1 MDSDLYKLQQ
11 QNFLNIITYY
21 NKTKEKAENYY
32 SYMQKYKEHTSDYL
46 TQIKKLFNYFSP
58 SLYNK
63 KCNENINEGNK
74 IIIDDKQKI
83 NEEEDDDD
91 EYIGK
96 SIFDLDLNE
105 NKLDIAY
112 IRRYSTPITKYNSKK
127 QNIDFDLSPIYKVT
141 NIIFNLFKNQING
154 LKLLLKDIDTSMETF
169 KNLIEKTKT
178 EVNKIKL
185 DYLDIK
191 QDFFKNIVNYEKVNN
206 ELLKSYSNIENT
218 IIQICI
224 IKKNEEA
231 LLNNKNNKN
240 RKHATDLEST
250 MNSNIIDLKKK
261 EMNFMKMDLNKKK
274 YFIHFNEKSK
284 ECLEKVKNNTILII
298 KNLKIN
304 VENLL
309 SYYSKS
315 YNLNNN
321 DISKKIKLIQEI
333 NNELDYENTI
343 KQNLK
348 EINDNIISL
357 TYEKYKPKFYNIKIL
372 TNKNLANE
380 IYQKLIKIGYNFLY
394 SEYEFSQN
402 DEYYIMKKM
411 NNFTLVNKE
420 NYDFDKASK
429 KLSIFYWFEST
440 FNFKNE
446 QNNRDIQEKE
456 RISDEKIYKYIEG
469 DKDCRIYF
477 LMILGNKRAEAILNL
492 PKELFETITKIF
504 KLISDKILSENDI
517 ESAKYLLIL
526 SQTFYIEENKEKIY
540 LINCI
545 KNHPLYQKED
555 FWNAYIQSEISEAF
569 KKKDL
574 NDKNIGRKL
583 DEDDL
588 VKRNNEL
595 VFAQLITM
603 SECMSNFDLE
613 KEKIVNILTP
623 MFNTYK
629 INEENRN
636 VILSYLNNK

>member
-1 MDSDLYKLQQ
+1 MDSDLYKFQQ

-46 TQIKKLFNYFSP
+46 TQIKKLFNCFSP

-63 KCNENINEGNK
+63 KCDENINEGNK
-74 IIIDDKQKI
+74 IIIDDKQNI
-83 NEEEDDDD
+83 NEEEDDD

-112 IRRYSTPITKYNSKK
+112 IRRYSTPICKISSNK
-127 QNIDFDLSPIYKVT
+127 QNIDLDLSPIYKVT
-141 NIIFNLFKNQING
+141 NIIFQLFKNQING
-154 LKLLLKDIDTSMETF
+154 LKLLLKDIDSSMETF
-169 KNLIEKTKT
+169 KNLIEKTKA
-178 EVNKIKL
+178 EVNKLKL

-191 QDFFKNIVNYEKVNN
+191 QDFFKNIVNYEKINN
-206 ELLKSYSNIENT
+206 ELLNSYSNIENT

-224 IKKNEEA
+224 IKNNEEA
-231 LLNNKNNKN
+231 LMNNKNNKN
-240 RKHATDLEST
+240 RTQATDLESL
-250 MNSNIIDLKKK
+250 MNSSIIDVKKK
-261 EMNFMKMDLNKKK
+261 EINFMKMDSNKKR
-274 YFIHFNEKSK
+274 YCTHFKEKSK

-304 VENLL
+304 IEKFL
-309 SYYSKS
+309 SYYSNC

-321 DISKKIKLIQEI
+321 DISQKIKLIQEI

-348 EINDNIISL
+348 EINDNVISL

-380 IYQKLIKIGYNFLY
+380 IYQKLIKIGYNFLN
-394 SEYEFSQN
+394 SQYELSQN
-402 DEYYIMKKM
+402 EEYYIMKKM
-411 NNFTLVNKE
+411 NNFTLVNKD

-429 KLSIFYWFEST
+429 KLSIFYWFEAM

-446 QNNRDIQEKE
+446 QNNREFQEKE
-456 RISDEKIYKYIEG
+456 RISDEKLYKYIED

-477 LMILGNKRAEAILNL
+477 LVILGNKRADAILNL
-492 PKELFETITKIF
+492 PKDLFDTITKIF

-517 ESAKYLLIL
+517 DSAKYLIIL
-526 SQTFYIEENKEKIY
+526 SQTFYIKENEEKIY
-540 LINCI
+540 ITNRI
-545 KNHPLYQKED
+545 KNHPLYQKEE
-555 FWNAYIQSEISEAF
+555 FWNEYIQTEISEAF

-574 NDKNIGRKL
+574 NDKNIGKKY

-603 SECMSNFDLE
+603 SECMSNFDLG
-613 KEKIVNILTP
+613 KEKIVNIIKP
-623 MFNTYK
+623 MFDTYK
-629 INEENRN
+629 INEENRS
-636 VILSYLNNK
+636 VILSYINNK